1 MTTFD
6 FHIHSGLSAC
16 AEKTMSPRQ
25 IVLQAKKAGLNFIAI
40 TDHNASANLKPICN
54 VAEELGGPVIVPG
67 MEVASAEE
75 AHFLALFKSLDALF
89 DFQELVDSRLPDEP
103 NPVEIFGY
111 QIIYD
116 VWDEVIDTDDRLRQ
130 VGSLLTMDEIVSEV
144 KSRGGFIVPS
154 HVFKA
159 KFSLMSQLGFITP
172 GAGFDAIE
180 VPARQWV
187 SEKYSIGM
195 RIEGYPT
202 ITGSDAH
209 FLDSIGRIYNQ
220 ISRDA
225 KTVEEIFKAISEL

>member
-1 MTTFD
+1 MTSFD

-40 TDHNASANLKPICN
+40 TDHNASANVKPICEASN
-54 VAEELGGPVIVPG
+54 ELGGPVIVPG

-75 AHFLALFKSLDALF
+75 AHFLALFKSLEALF
-89 DFQELVDSRLPDEP
+89 DFQELVDSKLPNEQ

-116 VWDEVIDTDDRLRQ
+116 VSDEVVDTDDRLRQ
-130 VGSLLTMDEIVSEV
+130 IGTFLTVNEIVSEV

-154 HVFKA
+154 HVFKT
-159 KFSLMSQLGFITP
+159 KFSLMSQLGFIMS

-180 VPARQWV
+180 IPARQWV
-187 SEKYSIGM
+187 AENYKIGM
-195 RIEGYPT
+195 RVEGYPA

-220 ISRDA
+220 IS
-225 KTVEEIFKAISEL
+225 